1 MVFATIGKA
10 FLYFKTTKFEGI
22 FIRVLEATVF
32 ASRLF
37 GPVSYSG
44 LYVPVKIGLRI
55 CASYALWVSGKSTP
69 RFFKASLWYL
79 ICISFLRS
87 ST

>member
-44 LYVPVKIGLRI
+44 
-55 CASYALWVSGKSTP
+55 CMSQ
-69 RFFKASLWYL
+69 
-79 ICISFLRS
+79 
-87 ST
+87 